1 MSLLAQKYYCYGSM
15 NYSRS
20 LLIQLFITEVSM
32 YRYSANIWNIPEI
45 KDSVCD
51 FFPARKYKMLSL
63 YIQITTNLILSQ
75 TRILNTFTLVQ

>member
-45 KDSVCD
+45 KIVFVI
-51 FFPARKYKMLSL
+51 FFLLEDTKCCHYYLHTS
-63 YIQITTNLILSQ
+63 YN
-75 TRILNTFTLVQ
+75 